1 MRQRFPPVLAF
12 LALLAA
18 GCANVS
24 PPASNPVRESAG
36 ECRASPDSAR
46 PQLVIGYGSL
56 MQDAS
61 RTRTSPNAGPAH
73 PVEVSGYERGWLER
87 GSPVGFSTTYLGL
100 RIDASRRMNAVAYE
114 IDRRELAATDAR
126 ESSYCRRP
134 VARAAIASLDPSFS
148 LPGEAEVWI
157 YVTDPARIAAPDAR
171 YPIVESYVD
180 VFLSG
185 CLEQEER
192 FHLKGFAR
200 ECIATTSGWSEHWVN
215 DRIYPRRPFVF
226 EPRAGEID
234 RLLSTSVPGYFARIR
249 IEPGGR

>member
-1 MRQRFPPVLAF
+1 MRHRFPPLLAF
-12 LALLAA
+12 LAALVA
-18 GCANVS
+18 GCASVS
-24 PPASNPVRESAG
+24 PPAPIPAREPAT
-36 ECRASPDSAR
+36 ECRASPDPAR
-46 PQLVIGYGSL
+46 PQFVIGYGSL
-56 MQDAS
+56 MQDDS
-61 RTRTSPNAGPAH
+61 RQRTSPNAGPAH
-73 PVEVSGYERGWLER
+73 PVELSGYERGWFER
-87 GSPVGFSTTYLGL
+87 GSPVGFSTTYLGV
-100 RIDASRRMNAVAYE
+100 RVDASRRMNAVAYE

-126 ESSYCRRP
+126 ESSYCRSA
-134 VARAAIASLDPSFS
+134 VARDSIAPLDPEFS
-148 LPGEAEVWI
+148 LPGDAEVWI

-185 CLEQEER
+185 CLEQAER
-192 FHLKGFAR
+192 FRLKDFAR

-234 RLLSTSVPGYFARIR
+234 RLLSSSLPGDFARIR